1 MKQTKKNYGKKPT
14 TTVSKQSTNG
24 NKGNALRNRYTEKF
38 IRPTEFPARSGRMT
52 YIRKD

>member
-24 NKGNALRNRYTEKF
+24 NKGNVLVTDTR
-38 IRPTEFPARSGRMT
+38 RSS
-52 YIRKD
+52 YVLPSFLLVLEE